1 MGTARSG
8 GPRQW
13 RRAPEL
19 SASRRPCC
27 GACTNRWPSGGGVP
41 AGLWT
46 VPARSGLSGRKRG
59 EELGEGS
66 SPRSSN
72 SLLFLPGNLPVCSLR
87 PRGVG
92 KFAFSPTS
100 GCGPSPS
107 APAQSPAW
115 LGLRGGARSSG
126 RGGPSSGFGVVV
138 RRPCREGW
146 PGEAALHLRILPVL
160 AWNPAPLSLFL
171 CPAQPP
177 HHTHPLPAQA
187 ALPFEPEA
195 YCQGR
200 VESSESRNV
209 QSIVWETAPEKPQK
223 ALWAHDDTP
232 SFLLK
237 NIIPGV

>member
-1 MGTARSG
+1 MRSWGRVPPHDPRTVSSFFLVTFPCVRSALGGSGSSPSALLLPAAPAPQPRRRVRHGWDFVEERGAREEVALLLALGS
-8 GPRQW
+8 W
-13 RRAPEL
+13 
-19 SASRRPCC
+19 SRRP
-27 GACTNRWPSGGGVP
+27 R
-41 AGLWT
+41 
-46 VPARSGLSGRKRG
+46 
-59 EELGEGS
+59 
-66 SPRSSN
+66 
-72 SLLFLPGNLPVCSLR
+72 
-87 PRGVG
+87 
-92 KFAFSPTS
+92 
-100 GCGPSPS
+100 
-107 APAQSPAW
+107 
-115 LGLRGGARSSG
+115 
-126 RGGPSSGFGVVV
+126 
-138 RRPCREGW
+138 REGR

-223 ALWAHDDTP
+223 DLWAHDDTP

-237 NIIPGV
+237 NIIPGVQLIRSRTPTPLIWRTHPRHSPPQHLS

>member
-1 MGTARSG
+1 MSTQFLATTVPVGSEGSSFFLVTFPCVRSALGGSGSSPSALLLPAAPAPQPRRRVRHGWDFVEERGAREEVALLLALGS
-8 GPRQW
+8 W
-13 RRAPEL
+13 
-19 SASRRPCC
+19 SRRP
-27 GACTNRWPSGGGVP
+27 R
-41 AGLWT
+41 
-46 VPARSGLSGRKRG
+46 
-59 EELGEGS
+59 
-66 SPRSSN
+66 
-72 SLLFLPGNLPVCSLR
+72 
-87 PRGVG
+87 
-92 KFAFSPTS
+92 
-100 GCGPSPS
+100 
-107 APAQSPAW
+107 
-115 LGLRGGARSSG
+115 
-126 RGGPSSGFGVVV
+126 
-138 RRPCREGW
+138 REGR

-223 ALWAHDDTP
+223 DLWAHDDTP

-237 NIIPGV
+237 NISMRNFSCGLWDLSSPTWDQIHSRAIPSSPLKLEWKIGLPWANT